1 MSHSYDD
8 ASSVHDEHAVPID
21 ENTEDKT
28 PLDSSVKNRDA
39 DLIGDDKFWEHQVE
53 VLEQHE
59 TDPEHHSWGKIERD
73 DTDDNVA
80 DKTANNTADSA
91 VSNTVDKD
99 DDSIVDNGPIYT
111 DRPGYGYTVPS
122 MRDASMRDG
131 TPAALAH
138 GPGYGYTV
146 PSDILDKPVVFVR
159 PLDEDIVNPIRK
171 ALDDKHANDHTNRG
185 VTIVGGSAVDN
196 DGELARYYRVAIRS
210 ALNEDD
216 PIIREHLLE
225 SLRLSA
231 LDGPLAGVYEDETG
245 SIIADNDNDDDHAN
259 DHTDDNTGAITSSL
273 PTTALAIQVIQA
285 IADREKT
292 TEGAELVFRKYGWN
306 PITGYPI
313 TPIHTDNG
321 YPRNGYLF
329 FALRDAIEWLSTHTS
344 DLIIGN
350 RYAEDDEDTIGYVC
364 MEHLIDVINIYLD
377 YERELPDDDYHPVN
391 IRTNEYIVNS
401 VRPEDIILLVSRRA
415 LENAIIASG
424 ADHNT
429 DQVREP
435 KRSYES
441 SLEHYALKSISSGIL
456 QDLDS
461 LLVGSLDYYTRSV
474 LPEVRPTVYRDGSV
488 YYASNTHDDA
498 DDTGED
504 TAPNKDSNDDNN
516 VDNTVSNNV
525 DNTVQGA
532 VNGTISNGNAYDGVT
547 AASSDEIRSA
557 MRFIMDL
564 SSGIELA
571 LPNIPIDSIKDVDI
585 EGIVDKLREAVAVIG
600 LNAPVITSSRDPFGA
615 VSVRAAV
622 DNVFRITDDII
633 EGWTVDN
640 EHDGG
645 RAPHHG
651 SDSRILLSLVASN
664 FILEI
669 DGEVQGGVNQYV
681 VSEDEELSI

>member
-1 MSHSYDD
+1 MNRAVLEAWHGRMRWKMSYSYDD
-8 ASSVHDEHAVPID
+8 ASSVHGKHTVPID
-21 ENTEDKT
+21 KNDDT
-28 PLDSSVKNRDA
+28 PSDGNVKDRDA
-39 DLIGDDKFWEHQVE
+39 DLVGDDKFWERQVE
-53 VLEQHE
+53 TLEQHE
-59 TDPEHHSWGKIERD
+59 TDPEHHSWDKIERD
-73 DTDDNVA
+73 DTNDNVA
-80 DKTANNTADSA
+80 DKTANSDADSA
-91 VSNTVDKD
+91 VDND
-99 DDSIVDNGPIYT
+99 VDNGPIYT
-111 DRPGYGYTVPS
+111 DRLGYGYTVPS
-122 MRDASMRDG
+122 ISDASMRDG

-159 PLDEDIVNPIRK
+159 PLDEDIVRPIRDAVNDK
-171 ALDDKHANDHTNRG
+171 MAPIVSVERPLDDF
-185 VTIVGGSAVDN
+185 IVDKK
-196 DGELARYYRVAIRS
+196 L
-210 ALNEDD
+210 
-216 PIIREHLLE
+216 
-225 SLRLSA
+225 
-231 LDGPLAGVYEDETG
+231 
-245 SIIADNDNDDDHAN
+245 DNDDSDNDSNDDHNVDDADSTVNTN
-259 DHTDDNTGAITSSL
+259 DGTDDDTAITSSL

-285 IADREKT
+285 IADRDKT
-292 TEGAELVFRKYGWN
+292 TESAEQVFRAYKWN
-306 PITGYPI
+306 PVTGYPI

-401 VRPEDIILLVSRRA
+401 VRPEDIILLVSRKA
-415 LENAIIASG
+415 LENAISISDADDG
-424 ADHNT
+424 A

-435 KRSYES
+435 KRSYEA
-441 SLEHYALKSISSGIL
+441 SLEHHALKSISSGIL

-461 LLVGSLDYYTRSV
+461 LLVGGLDHYTRSV

-488 YYASNTHDDA
+488 YYASSTHDDA
-498 DDTGED
+498 EGTGED
-504 TAPNKDSNDDNN
+504 IAPNNDNDDDNN
-516 VDNTVSNNV
+516 VN
-525 DNTVQGA
+525 NTVQGA
-532 VNGTISNGNAYDGVT
+532 VNDTISNGNAYEGV
-547 AASSDEIRSA
+547 AAANSDEIRRA

-571 LPNIPIDSIKDVDI
+571 LPDIPIDSINDVDI
-585 EGIVDKLREAVAVIG
+585 ECVVDRLREAVAVIG

-640 EHDGG
+640 EHNGG

-681 VSEDEELSI
+681 VSEDEELSV